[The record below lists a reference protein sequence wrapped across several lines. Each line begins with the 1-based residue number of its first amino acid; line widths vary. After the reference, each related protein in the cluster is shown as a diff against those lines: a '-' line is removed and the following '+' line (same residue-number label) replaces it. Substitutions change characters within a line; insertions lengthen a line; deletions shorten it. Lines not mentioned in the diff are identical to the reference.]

1 MDSTAE
7 AYHLKGSD
15 IDAIASYSPSSV
27 SRDAEDRQI
36 EVDEGVTLE
45 AIVTKIFVA
54 GRNTRLD
61 LRKNTSAAVANG
73 HFYVTMLLLQQGTG
87 SYGLIRVDG
96 RTPLQIASRA
106 GHADIA

>member
-1 MDSTAE
+1 M
-7 AYHLKGSD
+7 
-15 IDAIASYSPSSV
+15 
-27 SRDAEDRQI
+27 
-36 EVDEGVTLE
+36 TLE

-87 SYGLIRVDG
+87 PYGRIRVDG
-96 RTPLQIASRA
+96 RTPLQVASRA